1 MSRESRET
9 REVEMYN
16 FATRTGRSLILAA
29 FAGYFVT
36 WVCGTATAQ
45 VAVQLPT
52 FNVFSVQTT
61 VMVPDGGRMNLGSIG
76 GSSQGMTSRGVPLL
90 GSAPGFG
97 RPFNNRAM
105 GSSTSSANVS
115 VTAQIISLS
124 ELEAPLLSEGN
135 RRLASRPFATPADVQ
150 RRAAYLSR
158 NMGRVAEGASAT
170 GAAIRR

>member
-1 MSRESRET
+1 MCHIITHFRPL
-9 REVEMYN
+9 
-16 FATRTGRSLILAA
+16 LILAGM
-29 FAGYFVT
+29 AGVCST
-36 WVCGTATAQ
+36 WGLGHAEAQ

-76 GSSQGMTSRGVPLL
+76 RSSQGMTSRGVPLL
-90 GSAPGFG
+90 GSAPGLG
-97 RPFNNRAM
+97 RPFNNRAI
-105 GSSTSSANVS
+105 GTSTSSANVS

-135 RRLASRPFATPADVQ
+135 RRMASRPFATPADVQ

-158 NMGRVAEGASAT
+158 HMGRIAGGMST
-170 GAAIRR
+170 SGGAIRR